1 LGRVGGGAEYGRT
14 VFVISLI
21 DSISNVLLNQS
32 KKNMQEKGE
41 EIKRI
46 KKKTIEHSGTIK
58 Q

>member
-1 LGRVGGGAEYGRT
+1 MGTEYGRT

-21 DSISNVLLNQS
+21 DSISNVLLIQS
-32 KKNMQEKGE
+32 KKYMQEKGE

-46 KKKTIEHSGTIK
+46 KKRTIEPSGTIK